1 MTPQLPL
8 ALRWPAHQTFDDFL
22 TKADNALALAAA
34 RELATERAPWV
45 FLSGPAASGKTHLL
59 IAACVAANQA
69 GRSAQY
75 LPLAT
80 LGADRESAIRAFGG
94 SDLLAVD
101 NLEVIAGE
109 RAAEHALFDLYNR
122 CRADH
127 ATLLFAARHAPA
139 QLDLGLPDLQ
149 SRLAA
154 CAQVTLR
161 ALDESERRELVRDRA
176 AARGIELDDAVL
188 DWLFIHQARD
198 LASLNELLDRID
210 TAALAAK
217 RRVTVPFLR
226 KLLG

>member
-22 TKADNALALAAA
+22 RSDGNELSLAAI
-34 RELATERAPWV
+34 RQLATENGSWI

-59 IAACVAANQA
+59 IAACVAANA
-69 GRSAQY
+69 SGRNAQY

-80 LGADRESAIRAFGG
+80 LGTDRDAAIRAFGG
-94 SDLLAVD
+94 SDLLAID
-101 NLEVIAGE
+101 TLESIAGDTT
-109 RAAEHALFDLYNR
+109 AEHALFDLYNR
-122 CRADH
+122 CRADN
-127 ATLLFAARHAPA
+127 ASLLFASRHAPA
-139 QLDLGLPDLQ
+139 QLGLTLPDLQ

-154 CAQVTLR
+154 CTQMQLR
-161 ALDESERRELVRDRA
+161 ALDENERRGLVRDRA
-176 AARGIELDDAVL
+176 AGRGIEFDDAVL

-226 KLLG
+226 QLLG

>member
-22 TKADNALALAAA
+22 SNDGNELALAAV
-34 RELATERAPWV
+34 RQLAMENASWI

-59 IAACVAANQA
+59 IAACVAANAA
-69 GRSAQY
+69 GRNAQY

-80 LGADRESAIRAFGG
+80 LDTDRESAIRAFGG
-94 SDLLAVD
+94 SEVLAVD
-101 NLEVIAGE
+101 NLDSVAGD

-122 CRADH
+122 CRAEN
-127 ATLLFAARHAPA
+127 ATLLFASRHAPA
-139 QLDLGLPDLQ
+139 QLGLTLPDLQ

-154 CAQVTLR
+154 SAQMQVR
-161 ALDESERRELVRDRA
+161 ALDENERRELIRQRA
-176 AARGIELDDAVL
+176 AARGLEFDDAVL
-188 DWLFIHQARD
+188 DWLFVHQGRD
-198 LASLNELLDRID
+198 LATLNALLDRID

-226 KLLG
+226 QLLG

>member
-22 TKADNALALAAA
+22 SNDGNELALAAV
-34 RELATERAPWV
+34 RQLAMENASWI

-59 IAACVAANQA
+59 IAACVAATKV
-69 GRSAQY
+69 GRNAQY
-75 LPLAT
+75 LTLAT
-80 LGADRESAIRAFGG
+80 LGADRSSAIRAFGG
-94 SDLLAVD
+94 SDLLAID
-101 NLEVIAGE
+101 NLESIAGDA
-109 RAAEHALFDLYNR
+109 AAEHALFDLYNR

-127 ATLLFAARHAPA
+127 ASLLFASRHAPA
-139 QLDLGLPDLQ
+139 QLGITLPDLQ

-154 CAQVTLR
+154 CAQMQLR
-161 ALDESERRELVRDRA
+161 ALDENERRELVRDRA

-226 KLLG
+226 QLLG

>member
-22 TKADNALALAAA
+22 ANPGNELALAAV
-34 RELATERAPWV
+34 RQLSVEVAPWL

-69 GRSAQY
+69 ERSAQY
-75 LPLAT
+75 LPLAS

-101 NLEVIAGE
+101 NLEMIAGDH
-109 RAAEHALFDLYNR
+109 AAEHALFDLYNR
-122 CRADH
+122 CRADG
-127 ATLLFAARHAPA
+127 ASLLFAARHVPP
-139 QLDLGLPDLQ
+139 QLDLALPDLQ

-154 CAQVTLR
+154 CAQVTMR
-161 ALDESERRELVRDRA
+161 ALDENERRELVRDRA
-176 AARGIELDDAVL
+176 AARGIEFDDSVL

-226 KLLG
+226 QLLG